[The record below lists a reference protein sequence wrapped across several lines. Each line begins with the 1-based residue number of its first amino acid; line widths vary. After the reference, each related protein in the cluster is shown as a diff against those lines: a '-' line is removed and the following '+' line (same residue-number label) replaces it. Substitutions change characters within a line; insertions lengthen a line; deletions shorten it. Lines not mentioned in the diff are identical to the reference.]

1 MRYLLLGAGLQ
12 GTAIAFDLL
21 EHAPDT
27 ADLTVVDI
35 SEQAIGRL
43 GSRLNDPRLRC
54 VRGDVT
60 DLELLAPLIEASDCV
75 ISAVTYWHNDKL
87 ARAAIEGGSHFIDLG
102 GNNDIVAREMSL
114 DAMARERGVTVLP
127 DCGLSPGLTGILGY
141 HLATQF
147 EACDALRLRAGGL
160 PQNPRPP
167 LNYQLE
173 FSVHG
178 LLNEYIEPALVIRDG
193 RARTVPP
200 LSELESVHFPEPYG
214 ELEAFQT
221 SGGTSTL
228 PRTLE
233 NRVRQLDYKTIR
245 YRGHCDH
252 LRLLYSLGMFSAAE
266 IEVGG
271 QQVKPREILET
282 MLERTLPTEGDDV
295 VLVLIEADGT
305 LPASDGQPARSVR
318 RSMRI
323 IDGNDRRHAMSAM
336 MRMTGYPASIIAQML
351 ARGDVLAPGAH
362 CQELIVP
369 AEKILAELS
378 RRGVQIET
386 WDVELSEVLG

>member
-21 EHAPDT
+21 EHTPDT
-27 ADLTVVDI
+27 AELTVVDI
-35 SEQAIGRL
+35 SEQALGRL
-43 GSRLNDPRLRC
+43 GSRFNDQRLRC
-54 VRGDVT
+54 VRGDVA
-60 DLELLAPLIEASDCV
+60 DKAFLAPYIAAADCV
-75 ISAVTYWHNDKL
+75 ISAVTYWHNFEL
-87 ARAAIEGGSHFIDLG
+87 AQAAIAGGSHFIDLG

-114 DAMARERGVTVLP
+114 DGKAREKGVTILP
-127 DCGLSPGLTGILGY
+127 DCGLSPGLTSILGY
-141 HLATQF
+141 HLATQL
-147 EACDALRLRAGGL
+147 ETCDALRLRAGGL
-160 PQNPRPP
+160 PRNPRPP

-173 FSVHG
+173 FSVQG

-193 RARTVPP
+193 RARTVPS
-200 LSELESVHFPEPYG
+200 LTELETVHFPEPYG

-233 NRVRQLDYKTIR
+233 GKVRQLDYKTIR

-252 LRLLYSLGMFSAAE
+252 LRMLYSLGLFSAAE
-266 IEVGG
+266 VEIGG
-271 QQVKPREILET
+271 ASIKPRTVLET
-282 MLERTLPTEGDDV
+282 MLTRTLPTEGDDV

-305 LPASDGQPARSVR
+305 VAPVNGEPARSVR

-323 IDGNDRRHAMSAM
+323 IDVNDRRHAMSAM
-336 MRMTGYPASIIAQML
+336 MRMTGYPTAIIAHML
-351 ARGDVLAPGAH
+351 ARGDVKAPGAH

-369 AEKILAELS
+369 AEPLLAELS
-378 RRGVQIET
+378 RRGVKIET
-386 WDVELSEVLG
+386 FDVELAPVGQ

>member
-27 ADLTVVDI
+27 ADLTVVDV

-43 GSRLNDPRLRC
+43 GSRLNDPRLHC

-75 ISAVTYWHNDKL
+75 ISAVTYWYNDKL

-127 DCGLSPGLTGILGY
+127 DCGLSPGLTSILGY
-141 HLATQF
+141 HLATQL
-147 EACDALRLRAGGL
+147 ETCDALRLRAGGL

-233 NRVRQLDYKTIR
+233 DRVRQLDYKTIR

-266 IEVGG
+266 VEVAG
-271 QQVKPREILET
+271 QQIKPREILEA

-305 LPASDGQPARSVR
+305 LPATDDQPARSVR

-351 ARGDVLAPGAH
+351 ARGDVHAPGAH

-369 AEKILAELS
+369 AEKALAELS

-386 WDVELSEVLG
+386 WDVELSASPG

>member
-21 EHAPDT
+21 EHTPDT

-43 GSRLNDPRLRC
+43 GSRLNDQRLRC

-60 DLELLAPLIEASDCV
+60 DLTFLAPLIEASDCV
-75 ISAVTYWHNDKL
+75 ISAVTYWHNYEL
-87 ARAAIEGGSHFIDLG
+87 AQAAIQGGSHFIDLG

-114 DAMARERGVTVLP
+114 DAKARERGVTVLP
-127 DCGLSPGLTGILGY
+127 DCGLSPGLTSILGY
-141 HLATQF
+141 HLATQL
-147 EACDALRLRAGGL
+147 ETCEALRLRAGGL

-173 FSVHG
+173 FSVQG

-233 NRVRQLDYKTIR
+233 GRVRQLDYKTIR

-271 QQVKPREILET
+271 QQIKPREILET

-305 LPASDGQPARSVR
+305 QPAADGQPARSVR

-323 IDGNDRRHAMSAM
+323 IDRNDRRHAMSAM
-336 MRMTGYPASIIAQML
+336 MRMTGYPAAIIARML
-351 ARGDVLAPGAH
+351 ARGDIAAPGAH

-369 AEKILAELS
+369 AERILADLS

-386 WDVELSEVLG
+386 WDVELSAVQS